1 MKILLVVD
9 AHFKEYGGPHTAISQ
24 KIEFLNKKKIINKL
38 IFRNSNTFKFN
49 LDIDYIIRDFDI
61 VHIYGIWRP
70 YLAKIFYKAKK
81 LKKKIVI
88 SPIGSLEPWA
98 IKQKWLKKKI
108 AWHLYQKKILN
119 SADALHATS
128 EIEANNFLS
137 NNVGKKIVTIG
148 HGIDVL
154 DKKDPIIK
162 TNKEKKLIFFSR
174 IHEKKGLLELINIWK
189 SLKNKDNWKL
199 DIYGPISNE
208 NYFKK
213 ILLAIKKN
221 NLEKQIKYLDSVF
234 NNEHKQKI
242 FFEANAFILPSK
254 SENFGISI
262 GEALSYGLPVLTTFQ
277 TPWKIINNYN
287 AGIVFDFSEKNILN
301 SLDQF
306 MSLKDGDHYK
316 MSLNAI
322 NLIKENFESNK
333 ILNQYVEL
341 YKSLLV

>member
-1 MKILLVVD
+1 M
-9 AHFKEYGGPHTAISQ
+9 
-24 KIEFLNKKKIINKL
+24 
-38 IFRNSNTFKFN
+38 
-49 LDIDYIIRDFDI
+49 
-61 VHIYGIWRP
+61 
-70 YLAKIFYKAKK
+70 
-81 LKKKIVI
+81 
-88 SPIGSLEPWA
+88 
-98 IKQKWLKKKI
+98 
-108 AWHLYQKKILN
+108 
-119 SADALHATS
+119 
-128 EIEANNFLS
+128 
-137 NNVGKKIVTIG
+137 
-148 HGIDVL
+148 
-154 DKKDPIIK
+154 
-162 TNKEKKLIFFSR
+162 
-174 IHEKKGLLELINIWK
+174 
-189 SLKNKDNWKL
+189 
-199 DIYGPISNE
+199 
-208 NYFKK
+208 
-213 ILLAIKKN
+213 AIKKN

-306 MSLKDGDHYK
+306 MSLKDGDRYK
-316 MSLNAI
+316 MSVNAI